1 MIKPGTAT
9 RKGPVT
15 KQEVIETIVA
25 CAEKLGHVPS
35 IPELMK
41 HAGIDRPQIR
51 KHFGNYEQALEECK
65 LEIPERGRKVEI
77 DRLFRDWA
85 GVVRA
90 LKRLPSVY
98 EYEKLSRYSVRP
110 LRKRFGVWAQ
120 VPVGLR
126 MYAEDH
132 GLAEEWKDVL
142 VLVGGQEGRQEGCQD
157 GEQAGGPRGGQGGS
171 AGMSRWK
178 KIGAERDIFS
188 QPIFQRPMFDRPMYG
203 PLIRSNALVY
213 APTNESGVVCLF
225 GAMAEQLGFLV
236 LRIQTEFPDCE
247 AMRLVG
253 KDRLQ
258 PVRIEFEYES
268 RNFLRHMHDVR
279 GCDLIVCWE
288 HNWPEC
294 PLEVVEL
301 KRYCQN

>member
-1 MIKPGTAT
+1 M
-9 RKGPVT
+9 T
-15 KQEVIETIVA
+15 KQEVTTTILA

-51 KHFGNYEQALEECK
+51 KYFGNYELALEECN
-65 LEIPERGRKVEI
+65 LEIPERGRKVEM

-85 GVVRA
+85 GVVRT

-98 EYEKLSRYSVRP
+98 EYEKLSKYSVRP

-120 VPVGLR
+120 VPPSLK

-132 GLAEEWKDVL
+132 GLVEEWNDVL
-142 VLVGGQEGRQEGCQD
+142 ELVGGPEGLHAG
-157 GEQAGGPRGGQGGS
+157 GQAGGRQGSRGV
-171 AGMSRWK
+171 ATVEAAWWK
-178 KIGAERDIFS
+178 KKV
-188 QPIFQRPMFDRPMYG
+188 MFDRPMYG
-203 PLIRSNALVY
+203 PLIRSSALVY
-213 APTNESGVVCLF
+213 GPTNEMGVVCLF
-225 GAMAEQLGFLV
+225 GAMAQQLGFLI

-247 AMRLVG
+247 AMRVVEEN
-253 KDRLQ
+253 RLQ

-268 RNFLRHMHDVR
+268 RNFLKHMHDPA

-294 PLEVVEL
+294 PLEVIEL
-301 KRYCQN
+301 KKAVS